1 MALVPAEQSQCQQ
14 TSSGRSH
21 ATQGTVLG
29 AIAGVV
35 VMSGW
40 PHRHVLD
47 LASFSREDFAAVLEL
62 AQRFRSLPVTGARKL
77 PALQGRLVATLFFEP
92 STRTRSSFELA
103 AKRLSADV
111 MSFSPSSSSLS
122 KGESVLDTART
133 YVAMGAD
140 VLVVRHRST
149 GVPQQLALDLQ
160 QMGERTV
167 VLNGGDGLHSHPS
180 QGLLDL
186 LTLARHFSPQYPM
199 PEALQGRRIVI
210 VGDIL
215 HSRVAR
221 SNLWALTACG
231 ADVVLCGPPSLVPE
245 DFSASVDA
253 PPPGL
258 RKDPGPQRGKVSVVR
273 RLEHA
278 LPGADAVMTLRLQ
291 KERMGQQLL
300 TSLERYHRDF
310 GLSHERMQLCG
321 ENVPVLHPG
330 PVNRGV
336 ELSGSLMDDPRV
348 SLVEEQVRN
357 GVPTR
362 TALLYMMAASGS
374 ATEASLVSS
383 SS

>member
-1 MALVPAEQSQCQQ
+1 
-14 TSSGRSH
+14 
-21 ATQGTVLG
+21 
-29 AIAGVV
+29 
-35 VMSGW
+35 MSGW
-40 PHRHVLD
+40 HHRHILD
-47 LASFSREDFAAVLEL
+47 LAAFSREDFAAVLEL
-62 AQRFRSLPVTGARKL
+62 AQRFRSLPVTGVRRL

-111 MSFSPSSSSLS
+111 QSFSPSSSSLS

-149 GVPQQLALDLQ
+149 GVPHQLATALEQSGD
-160 QMGERTV
+160 RTV
-167 VLNGGDGLHSHPS
+167 ILNGGDGLHSHPS

-186 LTLARHFSPQYPM
+186 YTLARQFDPADPL
-199 PEALQGRRIVI
+199 PEVLQGKKIVI

-231 ADVVLCGPPSLVPE
+231 ADVVLCGPPSLLPDAFA
-245 DFSASVDA
+245 DFVAA
-253 PPPGL
+253 PPPGQIT
-258 RKDPGPQRGKVSVVR
+258 DPVPTRGRITVER
-273 RLEHA
+273 RLDQA

-291 KERMGQQLL
+291 KERMSQQRL
-300 TSLERYHRDF
+300 TDLYRYHRDY
-310 GLSHERMQLCG
+310 GLSRERLKLCG
-321 ENVPVLHPG
+321 QAVSVLHPG

-336 ELSGSLMDDPRV
+336 ELASDVLDDP
-348 SLVEEQVRN
+348 SICLVEEQVRN
-357 GVPTR
+357 GVPIR
-362 TALLYMMAASGS
+362 MALLYLMAAAES
-374 ATEASLVSS
+374 AAEPSLVSS

>member
-1 MALVPAEQSQCQQ
+1 MN
-14 TSSGRSH
+14 
-21 ATQGTVLG
+21 
-29 AIAGVV
+29 
-35 VMSGW
+35 GW
-40 PHRHVLD
+40 QHRHILD
-47 LASFSREDFAAVLEL
+47 LASFSLEDYAAVLEL
-62 AQRFRSLPVTGARKL
+62 AERFRSLPVTGARKL

-149 GVPQQLALDLQ
+149 AVPEQLARDLETA
-160 QMGERTV
+160 GERAV

-186 LTLARHFSPQYPM
+186 FTLARHFDPAHPR
-199 PEALQGRRIVI
+199 PEALQGKRIAI

-231 ADVVLCGPPSLVPE
+231 ADVVLCGPPSLLPDEFISFVE
-245 DFSASVDA
+245 A
-253 PPPGL
+253 PPPGQSM
-258 RKDPGPQRGKVSVVR
+258 DPVWQRGTIRVERSIER
-273 RLEHA
+273 A
-278 LPGADAVMTLRLQ
+278 LPDVDAVMTLRLQ
-291 KERMGQQLL
+291 KERMGRHLL
-300 TSLERYHRDF
+300 TSLSRYHRDY
-310 GLSHERMQLCG
+310 GLSHDRLQLCG
-321 ENVPVLHPG
+321 QAVPVLHPG

-336 ELSGSLMDDPRV
+336 EMTSALLDDLSIC
-348 SLVEEQVRN
+348 LVEEQVRN

-362 TALLYMMAASGS
+362 MALLYLMAAAES
-374 ATEASLVSS
+374 AAEPSLVSS